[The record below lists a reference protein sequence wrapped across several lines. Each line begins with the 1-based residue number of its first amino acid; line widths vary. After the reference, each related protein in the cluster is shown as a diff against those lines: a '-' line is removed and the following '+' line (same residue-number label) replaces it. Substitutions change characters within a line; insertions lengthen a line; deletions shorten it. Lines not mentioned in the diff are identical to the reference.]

1 MRVTHYLV
9 VLTALVTVLSSG
21 PVTAQQSAN
30 HYTLNTGDRI
40 AVNVFGEPDLSVEA
54 VVDDSGV
61 ISYPLLG
68 AVMVSGQTAREL
80 ENTLT
85 EGLRGRFLINP
96 KVSVSIVTYRPFF
109 VRGEVKSPGNYDF
122 TPGLTVQKAV
132 SIAGGFTDRASRTK
146 FFITSDSD
154 GARRMVDLNTRV
166 TPGDIIEIEE
176 SFF

>member
-1 MRVTHYLV
+1 MRLARY
-9 VLTALVTVLSSG
+9 LTALVALITGLSAG
-21 PVTAQQSAN
+21 PTTAQQGISN
-30 HYTLNTGDRI
+30 YTLNTGDRI
-40 AVNVFGEPDLSVEA
+40 AVEVFGEPDLSVEA
-54 VVDDSGV
+54 VVDDSGA

-68 AVMVSGQTAREL
+68 AVMVSGQTARQL
-80 ENTLT
+80 ESTLT

-96 KVSVSIVTYRPFF
+96 KVSVSIVKYRPFF
-109 VRGEVKSPGNYDF
+109 VRGEVNSPGDYDF

-154 GARRMVDLNTRV
+154 GTRRMVELNTRV